1 MRIDFGGILDAIP
14 NMVWAMPCKGGIEYA
29 NQLWVDYTGRDPTTS
44 PNLKWQDVL
53 DPAELSAVL
62 ERCQAIHASG
72 EPGDMDARMRRS
84 DGAWRRFRIRW
95 TPLAT
100 DGGIAMWCG
109 VATSIDSFDV
119 AVADEPSMR
128 DFQLDVDSIP
138 VPVAVTTPSGEIE
151 GLNRTAISYFGMS
164 LDDLKSLKASGV
176 VDPDD
181 LKNAIFG
188 ELAAYLSGHPD
199 DVERR
204 QLCTDGPHR
213 RHNVVGLPLRNKS
226 GEIERWLHLL
236 INIEDPRRVQ
246 DQQKTRESN
255 LLETI
260 NALPTTAWST
270 RPDGYCDFLSD
281 RWLDYAGITFKE
293 AEGWGWARIIHPA
306 DVGPL
311 SEVWTECL
319 ATGDPVDVEARM
331 RGRDGEYRWF
341 LFRANPLRDEHG
353 AIVKWYGTNID
364 IEDRKRAEEAL
375 IESERDAR
383 SIFNR
388 IPALLATNGPNGEN
402 DGLNDQFRTY
412 LGLSGNSAKSWRTDG
427 IVHPDDLAMVIATI
441 ERSGATGE
449 PSQFECRLRGA
460 DGTYRWFLRRSLPFR
475 DNQGNIA
482 RWYSVCT
489 DIHDRRVAEEKLRE
503 SERQLRLIVET
514 IPGLVVV
521 FGPEGDTVGANDQ
534 TLAYAG
540 QTFEEFKN
548 WAINDTAHPDDLASA
563 MASFMRSLASG
574 EPYEFEV
581 RLRRHD
587 GIYRWFQIRGRPARD
602 NSGIITHWHALMTD
616 IDDRKRAEE
625 ALARSER
632 ELSLIVHNMA
642 GMIAI
647 FTPDALLDGCN
658 QQLLDYFQL
667 PLIGIAT
674 WATNG
679 MVHPEDLQHCIDS
692 FMGSI
697 ASGDPYDFETRFR
710 RFDGVYRWFHIRGH
724 PVRDEKGR
732 ILRWYGLLIDIDDR
746 KRMEDELRRKELFLA
761 DAARISKTGY
771 CSWRVGSEEIE
782 FSEESYKIFQTDPTQ
797 PMTVGLCRLRTHP
810 DDIST
815 LHQVMEDADVEG
827 STFDYQV
834 RLVMPEQTIKHIH
847 VVQNNFRNE
856 NGDLI
861 LRGVVQDVTARHLA
875 DEALGKLR
883 SELAHISRIAT
894 LGAFTA
900 SIAHEVNQPLS
911 GIVTN
916 ASTCLRMLAAVPPNI
931 DVAIETA
938 RRTIRDGNRAAAVIA
953 RLRALFTKQTVAF
966 GAVDLSDAAREVI
979 TLSSSDLQRG
989 GVVLHTELTKGLPP
1003 VYGDRVQL
1011 QQVVLNLIRN
1021 AIDAMG
1027 EIHERPKHLV
1037 ISTHRDEAN
1046 RIRLSV
1052 QDTGVGLSED
1062 EADRIFQPFYTTK
1075 SEGMGIGLSIS
1086 RSIIENHNG
1095 MLSAHR
1101 NDGPGT
1107 TVSFSVPIYADEEY
1121 PVLRE
1126 YDPNKRSA
1134 ERSEGLEPHSSSPR

>member
-1 MRIDFGGILDAIP
+1 MAIDFGGILDAIP
-14 NMVWAMPCKGGIEYA
+14 NMVWAMPSEGGIEYA

-44 PNLKWQDVL
+44 PNLQWQDVL
-53 DPAELSAVL
+53 DPADLSTIL

-72 EPGDMDARMRRS
+72 VPGNMEARMRRS

-95 TPLAT
+95 TPLAA
-100 DGGIAMWCG
+100 GSGIATWCG
-109 VATSIDSFDV
+109 VATGINSLDV
-119 AVADEPSMR
+119 AVADEPSKL
-128 DFQLDVDSIP
+128 DFQVDVDRIP

-151 GLNRTAISYFGMS
+151 GLNRPAILYFGIR
-164 LDDLKSLKASGV
+164 LDDVKNQKASDV
-176 VDPDD
+176 VHPDD
-181 LKNAIFG
+181 LKNSIFG
-188 ELAAYLSGHPD
+188 ELAAHISSRPYIAES
-199 DVERR
+199 R
-204 QLCTDGPHR
+204 QLRDDGVYR
-213 RHNVVGLPLRNKS
+213 WHNVLGFPLRNRS
-226 GEIERWLHLL
+226 GEIERWFHFL
-236 INIEDPRRVQ
+236 IDIEDRREVQ
-246 DQQKTRESN
+246 DQSKARERH

-281 RWLDYAGITFKE
+281 RWLDYAGFTFE
-293 AEGWGWARIIHPA
+293 QAEGWGWARTIHPA
-306 DVGPL
+306 DVGAL
-311 SEVWTECL
+311 SEVWTTCL

-331 RGRDGEYRWF
+331 RGRGGEYRWF
-341 LFRANPLRDEHG
+341 IFRANPLRDEQG
-353 AIVKWYGTNID
+353 KIVKWYGTNID

-375 IESERDAR
+375 IESEQDAR

-402 DGLNDQFRTY
+402 DGLNDQFRKY
-412 LGLSGNSAKSWRTDG
+412 LGLSGTSARNWRTDG
-427 IVHPDDLAMVIATI
+427 IVHPDDLPMVIAAI

-449 PSQFECRLRGA
+449 PTQFECRLRGA
-460 DGTYRWFLRRSLPFR
+460 DGAYRWFLRRSLPFR
-475 DNQGNIA
+475 DINGDIA

-489 DIHDRRVAEEKLRE
+489 DIDDRRVAEEKLRE

-521 FGPEGDTVGANDQ
+521 FGPDGDTVGANDQ
-534 TLAYAG
+534 TLAYVG
-540 QTFEEFKN
+540 QTFEEFRN
-548 WAINDTAHPDDLASA
+548 WAINGTAHPDDLASA
-563 MASFMRSLASG
+563 MASFTRSLAGG

-602 NSGIITHWHALMTD
+602 NSDIITHWHALMTD

-667 PLIGIAT
+667 PMEGIAT

-692 FMGSI
+692 FTGSI
-697 ASGDPYDFETRFR
+697 ASGEPYDFETRFR

-724 PVRDEKGR
+724 PVRDEKGC

-746 KRMEDELRRKELFLA
+746 RRMEDELRRKESFLA
-761 DAARISKTGY
+761 DAARISQTGY
-771 CSWRVGSEEIE
+771 CSWKVGTEEIE
-782 FSEESYKIFQTDPTQ
+782 FSEESYKIFQTDPTK

-810 DDIST
+810 DDIPT
-815 LHQVMEDADVEG
+815 LHRVMEEADVVG

-834 RLVMPEQTIKHIH
+834 RLVMPDQSIKHIR

-861 LRGVVQDVTARHLA
+861 LRGIVQDVTARHLA
-875 DEALGKLR
+875 DEALGNLR
-883 SELAHISRIAT
+883 SELAHISRVAT

-938 RRTIRDGNRAAAVIA
+938 RRTIRDGNRAADVIA

-966 GAVDLSDAAREVI
+966 GAVDLVDAAREVI

-1011 QQVVLNLIRN
+1011 QQVALNLIRN

-1027 EIHERPKHLV
+1027 EIRERPKRLV

-1052 QDTGVGLSED
+1052 QDTGVGLGED
-1062 EADRIFQPFYTTK
+1062 EEDRIFETFYTTK
-1075 SEGMGIGLSIS
+1075 SDGMGIGLAVS

-1095 MLSAHR
+1095 MLSAQR

-1107 TVSFSVPIYADEEY
+1107 TVSFSVPIYADVE
-1121 PVLRE
+1121 
-1126 YDPNKRSA
+1126 
-1134 ERSEGLEPHSSSPR
+1134 